1 MGHPPRPWST
11 APTQENPEKVLN
23 NGTFMNFSESKVL
36 PEIMS
41 LPTVLGVT
49 MCSSFLQTVHS
60 QYSFKIMSLLTKIKG
75 CQCHLGC
82 SVNFLMECDP
92 KVSPMEMVFQNELL
106 IVDRERA
113 GKARE
118 LL

>member
-1 MGHPPRPWST
+1 
-11 APTQENPEKVLN
+11 
-23 NGTFMNFSESKVL
+23 MNFSESEVL

-41 LPTVLGVT
+41 LPTVFGVT

-82 SVNFLMECDP
+82 SVNFLMECNP
-92 KVSPMEMVFQNELL
+92 TISSVEMVFQTGLL
-106 IVDRERA
+106 IVNRERE
-113 GKARE
+113 GEARE